1 MTGETRRSEW
11 VVGVNEARMR
21 LDRFLTGRGEL
32 GTRSQVQRLIAAGLV
47 RVEGRPVKAG
57 TVLRAGEHVTLDRAI
72 PGAGV
77 SAVEAEAI
85 ALEVLYEDGH
95 ILVIDKPAGLVVHPA
110 PGHWRGTLV
119 NALLHRWPEKQ
130 GDLDP
135 ARMGIVHRL
144 DKDTSGVLVVAKDT
158 ATLADLGRQFRRREV
173 RKQYLAL
180 VWGGVQRAGG
190 VIAEPIGRHPVQRKK
205 MSVRARGREAITR
218 YEVLER
224 FAGFTLLRVHP
235 ETGRTHQIRVH
246 LSALG
251 HPIVGDPMYARG
263 RRVRATVAM
272 CRQALHAESISFR
285 HPESGRPI
293 AVSAPLPGDFAQ
305 TLASLRASGLT
316 SERPFSSVPHSSST
330 PPSERLGGVSDR
342 VRS

>member
-158 ATLADLGRQFRRREV
+158 ATLADLGRQLR
-173 RKQYLAL
+173 
-180 VWGGVQRAGG
+180 GGQ
-190 VIAEPIGRHPVQRKK
+190 E
-205 MSVRARGREAITR
+205 
-218 YEVLER
+218 
-224 FAGFTLLRVHP
+224 
-235 ETGRTHQIRVH
+235 
-246 LSALG
+246 
-251 HPIVGDPMYARG
+251 
-263 RRVRATVAM
+263 
-272 CRQALHAESISFR
+272 
-285 HPESGRPI
+285 
-293 AVSAPLPGDFAQ
+293 
-305 TLASLRASGLT
+305 
-316 SERPFSSVPHSSST
+316 
-330 PPSERLGGVSDR
+330 
-342 VRS
+342 